1 MYFIFTYRHTPRGVN
16 FMNNGLPNLTKELL
30 DEYFKKI
37 ISKSKISQETK
48 DLIEMIKYEMEKI
61 DKKTI
66 NIFGYKITIE
76 EKNIP
81 SEDFFKLM
89 YKKEL
94 DYLITPTI
102 TTPNLRKAK
111 RKLKLSDEEYENK
124 YSKKSET
131 KRLYVREENNDCM
144 LLKDY
149 YSED

>member
-48 DLIEMIKYEMEKI
+48 DLSEMIKYEMGKI
-61 DKKTI
+61 DRKKI

>member
-1 MYFIFTYRHTPRGVN
+1 
-16 FMNNGLPNLTKELL
+16 MNNVLPNLTKELL

-48 DLIEMIKYEMEKI
+48 DLSEMIKYEMGKI
-61 DKKTI
+61 DRKTI

>member
-1 MYFIFTYRHTPRGVN
+1 
-16 FMNNGLPNLTKELL
+16 
-30 DEYFKKI
+30 
-37 ISKSKISQETK
+37 
-48 DLIEMIKYEMEKI
+48 
-61 DKKTI
+61 
-66 NIFGYKITIE
+66 
-76 EKNIP
+76 
-81 SEDFFKLM
+81 M

-102 TTPNLRKAK
+102 TSPNLRKAK

>member
-48 DLIEMIKYEMEKI
+48 DLSEMIKYEMGKI
-61 DKKTI
+61 DRKTI